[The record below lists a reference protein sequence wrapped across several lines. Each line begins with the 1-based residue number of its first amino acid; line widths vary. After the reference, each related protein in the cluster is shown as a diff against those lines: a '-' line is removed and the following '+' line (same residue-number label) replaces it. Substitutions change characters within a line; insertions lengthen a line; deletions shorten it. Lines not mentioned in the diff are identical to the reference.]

1 MKIIKIS
8 ALWCGACL
16 ITNKAWNQL
25 QNNYDFEAVTLDYDL
40 DEEEVREFSPGKV
53 LPVFI
58 FLKDEKEVARLVGE
72 VSYEELEAKLLEV
85 NS

>member
-16 ITNKAWNQL
+16 ITNKAWKKL
-25 QNNYDFEAVTLDYDL
+25 QDNYQFEKEELDYDL
-40 DEEEVREFSPGKV
+40 DEEKALELSPGKI

-58 FLKDEKEVARLVGE
+58 FMKDNKEVARLVGE
-72 VSYEELEAKLLEV
+72 VSYEELEEKLKEV
-85 NS
+85 E